1 MVQIDKL
8 ISNTKTLESQ
18 IRRKNILYGYAGRV
32 LHVDLTTGKT
42 HVEPLNEDYAKKYIG
57 GIGLGM
63 RLWLDH
69 SKPEVDPFSPENP
82 LILTTGPISGT
93 IWPTGGNGHAFVSK
107 SPQSYGV
114 GEAKSHG
121 SFGTELKRA
130 GYDAVIFKG
139 KAEKPVYVWID
150 DDSVQLLDASHLM
163 GKSPADTEDTI
174 REELGD
180 YYIRVAAIGPAGEKL
195 VRIACIIN
203 DKTRAAGRTGM
214 GAVMGSKNLKAI
226 AVRGTHDVTVA
237 KPEEFMEYVK
247 EFHERMKGPATQKY
261 RTLGTPENVLVHNS
275 LSCMPTRN
283 YNNSRFEGAEKVS
296 GENLNER
303 FVAKIIGCSS
313 CAMRCEHICVV
324 PEGPYKGT
332 MTRMEY
338 EPLWAMGPYCGVDRL
353 DAIIKGMDLCNYY
366 GIDAI
371 SAGVIVGFAM
381 DCYEKGIL
389 TEKDF
394 DGIDARFGNHEA
406 LVKIIEKM
414 GKREGIGDILADGVK
429 TAGEKIGRG
438 AEKLAQHIK
447 GVEVTGYDLRCLKTA
462 ALGFAVSFRG
472 ADHNRHGAYAF
483 DVKGKVNRLVAEKG
497 RGKMVK
503 DMEDVYTLID
513 SFIVCKFS
521 RGTYYKEL
529 EDMTKLYIL
538 VTGIEMTPEE
548 MKRSGE
554 RINNVAR
561 LFNIREG
568 LGRKDDTLPYKVMHQ
583 PIQDEGPSKGAY
595 VTQEELDLLLD
606 DYYMARGWTRE
617 GVPTVEKLKELGM
630 DDLIYIVEGKI
641 GKTKKAE
648 E

>member
-1 MVQIDKL
+1 
-8 ISNTKTLESQ
+8 
-18 IRRKNILYGYAGRV
+18 LYGYAGRV

-93 IWPTGGNGHAFVSK
+93 IWPTGGNGHAFVAK

-313 CAMRCEHICVV
+313 CAMRCEHVCVV
-324 PEGPYKGT
+324 AEGPYKGT

-406 LVKIIEKM
+406 LIKIIEKM
-414 GKREGIGDILADGVK
+414 GKREGIGNILADGVK
-429 TAGEKIGRG
+429 IAGEKIGNG

-529 EDMTKLYIL
+529 EDMTKLYTL

-548 MKRSGE
+548 LKRSGE

-630 DDLIYIVEGKI
+630 DDLIYIVESKI

>member
-1 MVQIDKL
+1 
-8 ISNTKTLESQ
+8 
-18 IRRKNILYGYAGRV
+18 LYGYAGRI
-32 LHVDLTTGKT
+32 LHIDLTTGKT
-42 HVEPLNEDYAKKYIG
+42 YTEPLNEEYAKKYIG
-57 GIGLGM
+57 GIGLGI

-69 SKPEVDPFSPENP
+69 SKPGVDPFNPENP

-93 IWPTGGNGHAFVSK
+93 VWPTGGNGHAFVSK

-139 KAEKPVYVWID
+139 KAERPVYIWID
-150 DDSVQLLDASHLM
+150 DDSVQILDASHLM
-163 GKSPADTEDTI
+163 GKSPAETEDAI

-203 DKTRAAGRTGM
+203 DKTRAAGRTGL

-226 AVRGTHDVTVA
+226 AVRGTRDIEVA
-237 KPEEFMEYVK
+237 KTEEFMEFVK
-247 EFHERMKGPATQKY
+247 EFHERMKGPATKKY

-275 LSCMPTRN
+275 LHCMPTRN
-283 YNNSRFEGAEKVS
+283 YNNAHFEGAEKVS
-296 GENLNER
+296 GESLNER

-324 PEGPYKGT
+324 AEGPYKGT

-366 GIDAI
+366 GMDSI

-381 DCYEKGIL
+381 DCYENGII
-389 TEKDF
+389 TDKDT
-394 DGIDARFGNHEA
+394 DGIEARFGNHEA
-406 LVKIIEKM
+406 LVQLLEKM
-414 GKREGIGDILADGVK
+414 GKREGIGDILAEGVK
-429 TAGEKIGRG
+429 IAGEKIGKG

-483 DVKGKVNRLVAEKG
+483 DVKGKVNRLVVEKG

-503 DMEDVYTLID
+503 DMEDLYTVID
-513 SFIVCKFS
+513 SLIVCKFS
-521 RGTYYKEL
+521 RGTYYKGI
-529 EDMTKLYIL
+529 EDMARLYTL
-538 VTGIEMTPEE
+538 VTGIKMTPEE
-548 MKRSGE
+548 LQRSGE

-561 LFNIREG
+561 IFNIREG
-568 LGRKDDTLPYKVMHQ
+568 LGRKDDTLPWKVMNQ
-583 PIQDEGPSKGAY
+583 PITDEGPAKGAY
-595 VTQEELDLLLD
+595 VSQKELDLLLD
-606 DYYMARGWTRE
+606 DYYEARGWTEE
-617 GVPTVEKLKELGM
+617 GIPTIEKLKELAM
-630 DDLIYIVEGKI
+630 DDLISIVEQKL
-641 GKTKKAE
+641 GKTKTPE

>member
-1 MVQIDKL
+1 MH
-8 ISNTKTLESQ
+8 
-18 IRRKNILYGYAGRV
+18 GYAGRI

-42 HVEPLNEDYAKKYIG
+42 RVEPLNEEYAKKYIG

-63 RLWLDH
+63 RLWLGQ
-69 SKPEVDPFSPENP
+69 SKPGVDPFSPENP
-82 LILTTGPISGT
+82 LVLANGPISGT

-139 KAEKPVYVWID
+139 KAEKLVYVWID

-163 GKSPADTEDTI
+163 GKSPAETEDAI

-203 DKTRAAGRTGM
+203 DKTRAAGRTGL

-226 AVRGTHDVTVA
+226 AVRGTRDITVA

-261 RTLGTPENVLVHNS
+261 RTLGTPENVLVHNA
-275 LSCMPTRN
+275 LHCMPTRN
-283 YNNSRFEGAEKVS
+283 YNNATFDGAERVS
-296 GENLNER
+296 GEVLNER
-303 FVAKIIGCSS
+303 YVAKVIGCSS
-313 CAMRCEHICVV
+313 CAMRCEHTCVV
-324 PEGPYKGT
+324 SEGPYKGT

-353 DAIIKGMDLCNYY
+353 DAIIKGMDLSNYY
-366 GIDAI
+366 GIDSI

-389 TEKDF
+389 TEKDT
-394 DGIDARFGNHEA
+394 DGIDAKFGNHEA
-406 LVKIIEKM
+406 MVKLIEKM
-414 GKREGIGDILADGVK
+414 GKREGIGDILAEGVK
-429 TAGEKIGRG
+429 IAGEKIGKG
-438 AEKLAQHIK
+438 AEKLALHIK

-483 DVKGKVNRLVAEKG
+483 DVKGKVNRLKAEKG
-497 RGKMVK
+497 RGKLVK
-503 DMEDVYTLID
+503 DMEDTYNLID

-529 EDMTKLYIL
+529 DDMTKLYNL
-538 VTGIEMTPEE
+538 VTGLETTPQE
-548 MKRSGE
+548 MKIAGE
-554 RINNVAR
+554 RINNLAR
-561 LFNIREG
+561 VFNIREG
-568 LGRKDDTLPYKVMHQ
+568 LSRKDDNLPWKVMNQ
-583 PIQDEGPSKGAY
+583 PITDEGPSKGAY

-606 DYYMARGWTRE
+606 DYYEARGWTRE
-617 GVPTVEKLKELGM
+617 GVPTVAKLKELGM
-630 DDLIYIVEGKI
+630 DDLIPMVEE
-641 GKTKKAE
+641 KA
-648 E
+648 